1 MTGVPEIDYEAIA
14 RRMAE
19 NPPVRRRE
27 LPDAETCGTC
37 GGVKG
42 NVVFGDG
49 DFCRCGRLVER
60 GHAQLSAVDP
70 EGTMRFDSLEDPHPT
85 LGRAARLALAAARGE
100 SGRGVAMFGR
110 PGRGKSHVAVA
121 ACRLALSRG
130 VAAGYYNVVELVGRV
145 QGTYSPREKE
155 TRRAVIE
162 GVARRRLV
170 VLDDLG
176 KEHRS
181 ANVDSIVYE
190 LVNALYLG
198 RSTLLL
204 CSNLPDPDYRDRYDE
219 AVRSRLAGMCEV
231 VVVGGEDRRGA

>member
-1 MTGVPEIDYEAIA
+1 MTGTPRIDYEAIA

-19 NPPVRRRE
+19 TPPTRRRE
-27 LPDAETCGTC
+27 PLVEETCEAC

-42 NVVFGDG
+42 NMVLGG
-49 DFCRCGRLVER
+49 RDFCRCGRLVER
-60 GHAQLSAVDP
+60 GRAQLSAVDP
-70 EGTMRFDSLEDPHPT
+70 DGAMRFDSLEDPHPT

-121 ACRLALSRG
+121 ACRRALSRG
-130 VAAGYYNVVELVGRV
+130 VAAGYYNVAELVGRI
-145 QGTYSPREKE
+145 QDTYSPREEE

-162 GVARRRLV
+162 EVARRRFV

-190 LVNALYLG
+190 LVNALYLN

-204 CSNLPDPDYRDRYDE
+204 CSNLLDSEYRERYDE
-219 AVRSRLAGMCEV
+219 AVRSRVAGMCEV
-231 VVVGGEDRRGA
+231 VVVAGGDRRRV